1 MAAWSYHWGG
11 FGPIFDKIGSRPV
24 YDLFRHVDPAFQM
37 DRFKQDVLMLRAGND
52 ESMVPDST
60 RDYYDKMAKNQ
71 RVSSFESAVLGQ
83 IIEHVIEHV
92 INSVEAEYPTRTLY

>member
-71 RVSSFESAVLGQ
+71 RVSSFESAVFGQ

>member
-37 DRFKQDVLMLRAGND
+37 DQFKQDVLMLRAGND

-71 RVSSFESAVLGQ
+71 RVSSFESVALG
-83 IIEHVIEHV
+83 HVIEHV

>member
-60 RDYYDKMAKNQ
+60 RDYYDKMAQNQ
-71 RVSSFESAVLGQ
+71 RVSYIFIRNSSFKHL
-83 IIEHVIEHV
+83 IEHV

>member
-71 RVSSFESAVLGQ
+71 RVSSFERVVLG
-83 IIEHVIEHV
+83 HVIEHV
-92 INSVEAEYPTRTLY
+92 INSVEAEHPTRTLF

>member
-37 DRFKQDVLMLRAGND
+37 NRFKQDVLMLRAGND

-60 RDYYDKMAKNQ
+60 RDYYDKMAQNQ
-71 RVSSFESAVLGQ
+71 RVSNNQTILKLHMSS
-83 IIEHVIEHV
+83 VI
-92 INSVEAEYPTRTLY
+92 A